1 MMPEFESRNRSES
14 TSSEDGF
21 TGQIDTPHQPTG
33 ALSMLQRDRFELLSA
48 YLDGE
53 VTAAERKQVEEW
65 LATDPVVKRLYTRL
79 LELRQG
85 LQSMPVPAA
94 SQSVEQTVDA
104 VFKRVNRRPKQI
116 LLWGGAAVAALFVGA
131 VSGFLPGSDGF
142 KPQFAQSP
150 IEGSGA
156 TQNTQLPSS
165 ASSVN
170 SDALMIA
177 LDQPVVQIPKAPVS
191 MPAATGSD
199 IHNDSNANIR

>member
-1 MMPEFESRNRSES
+1 MMPEFESRNHSEPP
-14 TSSEDGF
+14 SSEDGLN
-21 TGQIDTPHQPTG
+21 GQIDNPHQPTG

-65 LATDPVVKRLYTRL
+65 LATDPVVKRLYSRL

-85 LQSMPVPAA
+85 FQAMPVPAA

-131 VSGFLPGSDGF
+131 VSGFLPGNNSF
-142 KPQFAQSP
+142 SPQFAQSP
-150 IEGSGA
+150 VEGSGA
-156 TQNTQLPSS
+156 PQNAQLPS
-165 ASSVN
+165 AQPVN

-191 MPAATGSD
+191 MPADAVED
-199 IHNDSNANIR
+199 IHNDSNDNIR

>member
-1 MMPEFESRNRSES
+1 MMPEFESRNRSEP

-21 TGQIDTPHQPTG
+21 TEQIDTPHQPTG
-33 ALSMLQRDRFELLSA
+33 AVSMLQRDRFELLSA

-65 LATDPVVKRLYTRL
+65 LATDPVIKRLYTRL

-131 VSGFLPGSDGF
+131 VSGFLPGSDAF
-142 KPQFAQSP
+142 RPQFAQSP

-156 TQNTQLPSS
+156 AQNAQVPSS

-177 LDQPVVQIPKAPVS
+177 LDQPVVEIPKAPVS
-191 MPAATGSD
+191 MPAGAVGD

>member
-1 MMPEFESRNRSES
+1 MPEFESRNRSEPS
-14 TSSEDGF
+14 SSEDGF
-21 TGQIDTPHQPTG
+21 TGQIDNPHQPTG

-65 LATDPVVKRLYTRL
+65 LATDPVVKRLYSRL

-131 VSGFLPGSDGF
+131 VSGLLPGSNSF
-142 KPQFAQSP
+142 NPQFAQSP

-165 ASSVN
+165 AQAVN

-191 MPAATGSD
+191 MPADAVGD
-199 IHNDSNANIR
+199 IHNDSNDNIR

>member
-1 MMPEFESRNRSES
+1 MMPDFESRNSPKP
-14 TSSEDGF
+14 TSPEDGF
-21 TGQIDTPHQPTG
+21 SGQIDNPHQTTG
-33 ALSMLQRDRFELLSA
+33 ARSMLQRDRFELLSA

-85 LQSMPVPAA
+85 LQAMPVPAA

-104 VFKRVNRRPKQI
+104 VFKRVNRRPKQL

-131 VSGFLPGSDGF
+131 VSGLLPGNNSF
-142 KPQFAQSP
+142 SPQFAQSP

-156 TQNTQLPSS
+156 AQNAQLPS
-165 ASSVN
+165 AQPVN

-177 LDQPVVQIPKAPVS
+177 LDQPVVEIPKAPVS
-191 MPAATGSD
+191 MPAGAAGNLY
-199 IHNDSNANIR
+199 NDSNDNIR

>member
-1 MMPEFESRNRSES
+1 MPEFESRNRSE
-14 TSSEDGF
+14 TPSSEDGF
-21 TGQIDTPHQPTG
+21 TGQIDNPHQPTG

-53 VTAAERKQVEEW
+53 VTAAERKQVEEL
-65 LATDPVVKRLYTRL
+65 LATDPVVKRLYSRL

-131 VSGFLPGSDGF
+131 VSGFLPGNNSF
-142 KPQFAQSP
+142 SPQLATSP
-150 IEGSGA
+150 IEGAGTA
-156 TQNTQLPSS
+156 QNAQLPS
-165 ASSVN
+165 AQSVN

-191 MPAATGSD
+191 MPADAVED
-199 IHNDSNANIR
+199 IHNDSNDNIR

>member
-1 MMPEFESRNRSES
+1 MMPEFESRNRSEP

-21 TGQIDTPHQPTG
+21 TEQIDTPHQPTG
-33 ALSMLQRDRFELLSA
+33 AVSMLQRDRFELLSA

-65 LATDPVVKRLYTRL
+65 LATDPVIKRLYTRL

-131 VSGFLPGSDGF
+131 VSGFLPGSNAF
-142 KPQFAQSP
+142 RPQFARSP
-150 IEGSGA
+150 VEGAGA
-156 TQNTQLPSS
+156 TQNAQVPSS
-165 ASSVN
+165 AQSVN

-177 LDQPVVQIPKAPVS
+177 LDQPVVEIPKAPVS
-191 MPAATGSD
+191 MPAGAIGD

>member
-1 MMPEFESRNRSES
+1 MMSDFESRNSS
-14 TSSEDGF
+14 KPTSPEDGF
-21 TGQIDTPHQPTG
+21 TGQIDNPHQPTG
-33 ALSMLQRDRFELLSA
+33 ARSMLQRDRFELLSA

-85 LQSMPVPAA
+85 LQAMPVPAA
-94 SQSVEQTVDA
+94 SQSVDQTVDA
-104 VFKRVNRRPKQI
+104 VFKRVNRRPKQL

-131 VSGFLPGSDGF
+131 VSGFLPGNNSF
-142 KPQFAQSP
+142 SPQFAQSP

-156 TQNTQLPSS
+156 AQNAQLPSS
-165 ASSVN
+165 AQPVN

-177 LDQPVVQIPKAPVS
+177 LDQPVVEIPKAPVS
-191 MPAATGSD
+191 LPADAVED
-199 IHNDSNANIR
+199 IHNDSNDNIR

>member
-131 VSGFLPGSDGF
+131 VSGFLPGSDAF

-156 TQNTQLPSS
+156 TQNAQLPNS

-191 MPAATGSD
+191 MPAGAVGD
-199 IHNDSNANIR
+199 IHNDSNDNIR

>member
-1 MMPEFESRNRSES
+1 MMPEFESRNRSEPP
-14 TSSEDGF
+14 SSEDGF
-21 TGQIDTPHQPTG
+21 TGQIDNPHQPTG

-65 LATDPVVKRLYTRL
+65 LATDPVVKRLYSRL

-104 VFKRVNRRPKQI
+104 VFKRVNRRPKQL

-131 VSGFLPGSDGF
+131 VSGLLPGSNSF
-142 KPQFAQSP
+142 SPQFAQSP
-150 IEGSGA
+150 IEGSGTA
-156 TQNTQLPSS
+156 QNAQLPP
-165 ASSVN
+165 AQAVN

-191 MPAATGSD
+191 MPADAVED
-199 IHNDSNANIR
+199 IHNDSNDNIR